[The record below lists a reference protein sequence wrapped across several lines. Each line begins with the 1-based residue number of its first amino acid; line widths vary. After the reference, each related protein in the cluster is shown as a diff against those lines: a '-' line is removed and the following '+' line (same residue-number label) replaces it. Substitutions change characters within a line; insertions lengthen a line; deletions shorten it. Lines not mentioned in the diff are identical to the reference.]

1 MAITRPDLMVA
12 TMATALLDLMVGVT
26 AIARPDPMVATI
38 DTILLDLMASTMDM
52 AQPDQIDEQSM
63 TMMPDTTDPQKATNS
78 KDPRYLFV
86 KKASANT
93 RNQRIAKTMSV

>member
-12 TMATALLDLMVGVT
+12 TMATALLDLMEG
-26 AIARPDPMVATI
+26 AKARPDQIVATI
-38 DTILLDLMASTMDM
+38 DNSLLDLMASTMDM
-52 AQPDQIDEQSM
+52 AQPDQIDEQSV
-63 TMMPDTTDPQKATNS
+63 TMMPDTTDPRKATNS